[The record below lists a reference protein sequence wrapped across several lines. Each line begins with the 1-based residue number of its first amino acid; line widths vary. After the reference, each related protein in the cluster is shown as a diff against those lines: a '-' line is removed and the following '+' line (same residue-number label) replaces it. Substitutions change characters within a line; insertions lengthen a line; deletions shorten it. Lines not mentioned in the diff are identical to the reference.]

1 MPRRGLRLHG
11 LLIFIAAAL
20 MSSAVPRPRAQ
31 QSSRRAVVRT
41 DMLPAI
47 DRGFVGTV
55 RRGIGMPG
63 SRQTSTSGGT
73 TLGRVNSG
81 ARYRA
86 GRVIVKFRGGVSA
99 TSRVSA
105 LGTVSPSATMAER
118 PAYANFDVVN
128 IDPAEDPEEVARAF
142 GARPDVEYAQAAYRV
157 QPYFVPNDPLY
168 AKYQWNFPQ
177 IDLERAW
184 DIQPG
189 GSASLIVAV
198 LDAGVAYLDTTIRF
212 TDVPAFGFDSSL
224 LAAGLSPICHG
235 SGAGVDRAGSPCS
248 ASTVP
253 YPALGTVDVPFA
265 RATDLGPAG
274 AAGDSRFVAPY
285 DFIWN
290 DALPVDLSG
299 HGTHVSGT
307 IGQLT
312 NNSLGV
318 AGIAFNVR
326 LMPVKVISTTWDD
339 IFESPNVGTDDVVAL
354 GIRYAVANGAKV
366 INMSF
371 GRSCS
376 PSESCSSPV
385 VEDAIR
391 YAVCSGTPSITC
403 SGKGVFVAI
412 AGGNDYLNGNPLE
425 VLAEIASRV
434 DGAVSVAAVDRN
446 NGRAYYSTTG
456 SWLELAAPGGSD
468 QVDSPSRPGFVFQ
481 QTYDYHVI
489 EDMDFEPP
497 PPPSAFRTPR
507 FDALAV
513 IGFTGTSMAT
523 PHVAGLAALMISQ
536 GITNPA
542 AVEAAM
548 EKFATDLGPP
558 GRDDQ
563 FGFGEISARNS
574 LRGLGLAR

>member
-1 MPRRGLRLHG
+1 MSLMSRRGLRLHG
-11 LLIFIAAAL
+11 LVILMAAVL
-20 MSSAVPRPRAQ
+20 VGSVVPRSRAQ
-31 QSSRRAVVRT
+31 QSSGRAVVRT
-41 DMLPAI
+41 GTLPAI
-47 DRGFVGTV
+47 ERGFVESV
-55 RRGIGMPG
+55 RRGVGIPR
-63 SRQTSTSGGT
+63 SRQASVAGGT
-73 TLGRVNSG
+73 ALERVGRSG

-86 GRVIVKFRGGVSA
+86 GRVIVKFRDGVA
-99 TSRVSA
+99 TASRVSA
-105 LGTVSPSATMAER
+105 LRNVSPSATIAER
-118 PAYANFDVVN
+118 SSYANFDIVN
-128 IDPAEDPEEVARAF
+128 IDPAEDPEVVARTL

-157 QPYFVPNDPLY
+157 HPYFVPNDPLY
-168 AKYQWNFPQ
+168 ARYQWNFPA

-189 GSASLIVAV
+189 GNPSVIVAV
-198 LDAGVAYLDTTIRF
+198 LDAGVAYLDTMMSF
-212 TDVPAFGFDSSL
+212 PDVPAFGYDASL
-224 LAAGLSPICHG
+224 MAAGLGPICHG
-235 SGAGVDRAGSPCS
+235 SDCSPS
-248 ASTVP
+248 AVQ

-265 RATDLGPAG
+265 RATDLAPAG

-290 DALPVDLSG
+290 DSFPVDLSG

-312 NNSLGV
+312 NNSFAV

-326 LMPVKVISTTWDD
+326 LMPVKVISTNWDD

-371 GRSCS
+371 GRPCS
-376 PSESCSSPV
+376 PLESCSAPV

-391 YAVCSGTPSITC
+391 YAVCAGTPSTTC

-412 AGGNDYLNGNPLE
+412 AGGNDFLNGNPTE
-425 VLAEIASRV
+425 ALAEIASEV
-434 DGAVSVAAVDRN
+434 DGAVSVAALDRN
-446 NGRAYYSTTG
+446 NGRAYYSSTG

-468 QVDSPSRPGFVFQ
+468 QVDSPSLPGLVFQ
-481 QTYDYHVI
+481 QTYDFTVI
-489 EDMDFEPP
+489 EDMDFEQPP
-497 PPPSAFRTPR
+497 APAAFHAPR

-513 IGFTGTSMAT
+513 VGLEGTSMAT

-542 AVEAAM
+542 AIEAAM
-548 EKFATDLGPP
+548 EKFVIVLDPA
-558 GRDDQ
+558 GRDNQ
-563 FGFGEISARNS
+563 FGFGEIDARNS